1 MLSMWELVDLLE
13 EFLHDFN
20 HIAVVFDAC
29 EFADGVHGQHW
40 ISYVD
45 TGDCSPF
52 FGEWANG

>member
-1 MLSMWELVDLLE
+1 MWELVDLLE